1 MPSCIC
7 QAQSRVGCFRLCN
20 EGLVVVGWIRLIFM
34 KQILF
39 IYIYIYIYMFACC
52 IFQRPDPVLMQS
64 ALYSRYRGGD
74 DEPITARTNLYTCL
88 CTQEFDTS
96 YLSDRVQDQVARLA
110 TLGQGARRITG
121 PLTEGPG
128 PTSRPTRSSKDRRT
142 TNRD

>member
-1 MPSCIC
+1 
-7 QAQSRVGCFRLCN
+7 
-20 EGLVVVGWIRLIFM
+20 
-34 KQILF
+34 
-39 IYIYIYIYMFACC
+39 MFACC

-128 PTSRPTRSSKDRRT
+128 PTSRPGSLPAPRVACRCPPAGFDRQQRDTETVTISTRSSKDRRT